1 VAVRQDE
8 AVEREVRIDARPE
21 TVFQFFVDP
30 EKQVLWMGRR
40 AELDPRPGGTYRV
53 EISDQIIASGEFL
66 ELEAPSRVVY
76 SFGWEGQQAGE
87 GEHGVPPGSSRVEIT
102 VEPDGD
108 GTLVR
113 LRHFG
118 LPEEAREIHGQ
129 GWRLYLDRLAIAAS
143 GGDPGPEPNLSEGG
157 G

>member
-8 AVEREVRIDARPE
+8 AVEREVRIAARPE

-53 EISDQIIASGEFL
+53 EISDEIIAAGEFL

-102 VEPDGD
+102 LEPDGD

-113 LRHFG
+113 LRHFR

-129 GWRLYLDRLAIAAS
+129 GWRLYLDRLAIAAT
-143 GGDPGPEPNLSEGG
+143 GGDPGPEPNLSEGQ
-157 G
+157 